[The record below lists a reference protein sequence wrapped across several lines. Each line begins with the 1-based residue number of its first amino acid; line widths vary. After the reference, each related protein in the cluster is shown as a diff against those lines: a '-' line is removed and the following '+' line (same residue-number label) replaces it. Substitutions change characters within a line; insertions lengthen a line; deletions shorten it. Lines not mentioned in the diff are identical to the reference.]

1 MMPDQL
7 TGLRSRV
14 MAKPCQAAATLSPAV
29 CASVAVSSR
38 KGLKLVMAQARSS

>member
-1 MMPDQL
+1 MPDQL

-14 MAKPCQAAATLSPAV
+14 MAEPCQATATLSLAV

-38 KGLKLVMAQARSS
+38 KGLKLVVAEARSS